1 MLICKLPADRGAAGF
16 DLGHD
21 INAFPSSMSAAIASL
36 LKAVRQLGD
45 PAVVKVAM
53 KSIGVTIALFVL
65 AGIGLYFV
73 LVWAFAQF
81 GLDGGGLAGAT
92 AAALIAL
99 LAFWFL
105 FRVVA
110 LAVLQFFAD
119 EIVAAVE
126 ARHYPEQAG
135 RAKKLPFKRDL
146 ANSLR
151 GIGRAILFNLLAL
164 PIAIVL
170 MFTAIGPAI
179 VFLLVN
185 AVLLGRELT
194 DMAWLR
200 HCGDDPTGT
209 PVRGAERFVLGGSI
223 AALMLVPFA
232 GLLAP
237 IIGAAAGTHVTHG
250 AMNRLAGREAAHA

>member
-1 MLICKLPADRGAAGF
+1 MNRF
-16 DLGHD
+16 DLRCPAG
-21 INAFPSSMSAAIASL
+21 AFGVLMSPVIASL
-36 LKAVRQLGD
+36 FKAARQLAD
-45 PAVVKVAM
+45 PAVVKVAV
-53 KSIGVTIALFVL
+53 KSIGITLLLFVIGGYGVYRIL
-65 AGIGLYFV
+65 LWIGNEYAWSAGGTLEAV
-73 LVWAFAQF
+73 
-81 GLDGGGLAGAT
+81 
-92 AAALIAL
+92 AAIILTL
-99 LAFWFL
+99 LAAWLL

-126 ARHYPEQAG
+126 MQHYPEAAC

-151 GIGRAILFNLLAL
+151 GAGRAVLFNLLAL
-164 PIAIVL
+164 PFAVVL

-200 HCGDDPTGT
+200 HCGDE
-209 PVRGAERFVLGGSI
+209 PVGSPVSGFDRFVLGGAI
-223 AALMLVPFA
+223 AGLMLVPLA

-250 AMNRLAGREAAHA
+250 AMNRLGSKGSAHA

>member
-1 MLICKLPADRGAAGF
+1 
-16 DLGHD
+16 
-21 INAFPSSMSAAIASL
+21 MSPIIASL

-45 PAVVKVAM
+45 PAVLRVAVKSVG
-53 KSIGVTIALFVL
+53 ITILLFL
-65 AGIGLYFV
+65 LGGYGLYR
-73 LVWAFAQF
+73 
-81 GLDGGGLAGAT
+81 
-92 AAALIAL
+92 ALIWVGTEYSLSSDGTLEAIAATILAL
-99 LAFWFL
+99 LAGWFL

-126 ARHYPEQAG
+126 ARHYPEAAC
-135 RAKKLPFKRDL
+135 RAQKLPFKRDL

-151 GIGRAILFNLLAL
+151 GIGRALLFNLLAL
-164 PIAIVL
+164 PVAIVL

-200 HCGDDPTGT
+200 HCGDAPRDT
-209 PVRGAERFVLGGSI
+209 PVGGFERVVFGGSI
-223 AALMLVPFA
+223 AALMLIPLA

-237 IIGAAAGTHVTHG
+237 IIGAAAGTHVTHN
-250 AMNRLAGREAAHA
+250 AMQRRQLDA